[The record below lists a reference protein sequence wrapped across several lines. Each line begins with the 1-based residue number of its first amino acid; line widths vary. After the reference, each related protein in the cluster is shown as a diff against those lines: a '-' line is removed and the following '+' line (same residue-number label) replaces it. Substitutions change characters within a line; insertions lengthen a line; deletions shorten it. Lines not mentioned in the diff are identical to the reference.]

1 MKTFYLNFLKQNEMI
16 EIKNEEIKRKNI
28 LKILDGKEYKVEKEI
43 PLLTESDASKE
54 VLKILGE
61 RDDILFYCHFDE
73 TGVHKEIL
81 KMKNQ
86 YFELMDVG
94 SNTEKKKIPNGSS

>member
-1 MKTFYLNFLKQNEMI
+1 MKTFYCNYLKQNEMI

-28 LKILDGKEYKVEKEI
+28 LKILDGKEDKVEKEI

-54 VLKILGE
+54 VLKMLGQRE
-61 RDDILFYCHFDE
+61 DILFYCHFDE

-86 YFELMDVG
+86 YFELLDIG
-94 SNTEKKKIPNGSS
+94 SNTEKKKIPNSTN